1 MKRAEENLRLKELES
16 YHILGTAPDK
26 EFDGIVGLVAKY
38 FDTPIALITIIGSDR
53 TWFKARYGMKARH
66 SPAEHSFCTKMLDN
80 PAAPLIV
87 TDASTDEQFK
97 NNYWVVNEPHLRFFA
112 GVPLLS
118 ANGYL
123 LGSLCVVDR
132 NPREVNPYELKM
144 LTLLAARVMNVIE
157 ARKAA
162 LELKQE
168 KDQIE
173 QQLEYISEHSPVA
186 LFQLSLDNQRNIS
199 FDFLSKSLSSVLTEM
214 SPDKIRM
221 DTGHFFEAVHPDYRQ
236 IVEEQLIAATG
247 ERKKFDAVFRTE
259 SGHWCL
265 ARANPVI
272 QQGLSSLCG
281 TLEDVSN
288 WVEREIQGREKLRRT
303 REQYKKM
310 VDEVEDYV
318 ILLLD
323 AKGNIQ
329 NWNLGAEKIKGY
341 RAGEIIGMNHAVFY
355 TEEDRSADKPA
366 ALLRIAAET
375 GKAIDSGWRVRKDGS
390 RFMAFV
396 VITALHDSAG
406 EVIGFSK
413 VTRDMTKEKEYIN
426 EIEKQNQ
433 LLMEIAYV
441 QSHHVRAPLS
451 RIMGILDLITG
462 PQLSG
467 DETAELM
474 KAMIYSCK
482 ELDQLVHRISDNAN
496 AIIIR
501 EGTNGTRGYR
511 FPVQKQ

>member
-16 YHILGTAPDK
+16 YHILGSAPDK
-26 EFDGIVGLVAKY
+26 EFDGIVSLVAKF

-53 TWFKARYGMKARH
+53 TWFKARYGMQARH

-97 NNYWVVNEPHLRFFA
+97 DNYWVLNKPHVRFFA

-132 NPREVNPYELKM
+132 IPREVNPYELKM
-144 LTLLAARVMNVIE
+144 LTLLGARVMNVIE
-157 ARKAA
+157 ARKTA
-162 LELKQE
+162 LKLKQE
-168 KDQIE
+168 RDEIE
-173 QQLEYISEHSPVA
+173 QQLEYISENSPVA
-186 LFQLSLDNQRNIS
+186 LFQLSVDQGKNIS
-199 FDFLSKSLSSVLTEM
+199 FDFLSKSLSSVLTEL
-214 SPDKIRM
+214 SADKIRK
-221 DTGHFFEAVHPDYRQ
+221 DTGDFFKAVHADYRQ
-236 IVEEQLIAATG
+236 VVEEQLIAATG
-247 ERKKFDAVFRTE
+247 ERKKFDVVFRTE

-265 ARANPVI
+265 ARANPVN
-272 QQGLSSLCG
+272 QQGRSSLCG

-323 AKGNIQ
+323 FEGNIQ

-341 RAGEIIGMNHAVFY
+341 RASEIIGINHSVFY
-355 TEEDRSADKPA
+355 TAEDQIAGKPA
-366 ALLRIAAET
+366 TLLRMAAEM
-375 GKAIDSGWRVRKDGS
+375 GKAIDSGLRVRKDGS

-433 LLMEIAYV
+433 QLIEIAYV

-451 RIMGILDLITG
+451 RIMGILNLITG
-462 PQLSG
+462 PDLSG

-474 KAMIYSCK
+474 KAMIYSCR
-482 ELDQLVHRISDNAN
+482 ELDQLVHHISDKAN
-496 AIIIR
+496 SIVIR
-501 EGTNGTRGYR
+501 GEANRIGSYKL
-511 FPVQKQ
+511 PAQK